1 MRVPGVA
8 APAAVNAQRIIDAD
22 QEPGNG
28 LTHGRTYDEQRF
40 SPLDTVNDSNAE
52 RLGLS
57 WYFDIPTARGMGAY
71 REWVSEEET
80 KAIHAYVI
88 QEAHR
93 LLDGMNTPK
102 D

>member
-1 MRVPGVA
+1 MGAKKHELFLP
-8 APAAVNAQRIIDAD
+8 I
-22 QEPGNG
+22 
-28 LTHGRTYDEQRF
+28 T
-40 SPLDTVNDSNAE
+40 LDGI
-52 RLGLS
+52 LH
-57 WYFDIPTARGMGAY
+57 ARGMGAY
-71 REWVSEEET
+71 REWVTEEET